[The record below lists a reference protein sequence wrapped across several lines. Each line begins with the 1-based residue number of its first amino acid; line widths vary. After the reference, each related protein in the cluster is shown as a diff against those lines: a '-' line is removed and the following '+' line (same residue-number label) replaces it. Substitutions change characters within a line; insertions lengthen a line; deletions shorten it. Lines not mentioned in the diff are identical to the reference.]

1 MVKFYIVVIVE
12 KEKLEEKMKIYI
24 APMAGVTDYTFRGIL
39 EEFNPDLVF
48 TEMVSVN
55 AMEMMNDKT
64 LNKLLRLREGEAV
77 QVFGN
82 DVDKITASA
91 KYLEEKG
98 VKHIDI
104 NAGCPMAK
112 IVKNGY
118 GSGLLADPEHIREIL
133 TKTRAVLKPET
144 KLSIKIRVGFR
155 GTREY
160 VKIAK
165 IAEECGCCHITVH
178 GRTRE
183 QMYTGKADW
192 NTIKEVKEAVSIPVI
207 GNGDIFTAE
216 DAAERIKLSGVDGVM
231 LARGICGNPWLI
243 RDIKEML
250 EFGEV
255 RTVVTPQE
263 KIDMA
268 IKHVLKAREDNE
280 SDKFIYEMRKHI
292 CWYLKGIRGSAEA
305 KNMINK
311 CDDYREVIW
320 ILEELK
326 GNI

>member
-1 MVKFYIVVIVE
+1 
-12 KEKLEEKMKIYI
+12 MKIYI

-55 AMEMMNDKT
+55 AMEMMNEKT
-64 LNKLLRLREGEAV
+64 LTKLLRLREGEGV

-82 DVDKITASA
+82 DVEKIVASA

-118 GSGLLADPEHIREIL
+118 GSGLLASPELIREIL
-133 TKTRAVLKPET
+133 TETRKVLKPET

-160 VKIAK
+160 VNIAK
-165 IAEECGCCHITVH
+165 IAEECGCSHITVH

-183 QMYTGKADW
+183 QMYTGKANW
-192 NTIKEVKEAVSIPVI
+192 EMIKEVKDAVNIPVI
-207 GNGDIFTAE
+207 GNGDIFSAE
-216 DAAERIKLSGVDGVM
+216 DALERIKISGVDGVM

-243 RDIKEML
+243 RDIREIL
-250 EFGEV
+250 EHGEV
-255 RTVVTPQE
+255 RTKVTDKE

-268 IKHVLKAREDNE
+268 IKHILRAREDNE
-280 SDKFIYEMRKHI
+280 NDKFIYEMRKHI
-292 CWYLKGIRGSAEA
+292 CWYLKGIRDSNETRN
-305 KNMINK
+305 KINK
-311 CDDYREVIW
+311 CDDYREVIE
-320 ILEELK
+320 ILKKLK
-326 GNI
+326 EKV

>member
-1 MVKFYIVVIVE
+1 
-12 KEKLEEKMKIYI
+12 MKIYI

-82 DVDKITASA
+82 DVDKIVASA

-155 GTREY
+155 GIKEY

-192 NTIKEVKEAVSIPVI
+192 NTIKEVKEAVSIDVI
-207 GNGDIFTAE
+207 GNGDIFSAE
-216 DAAERIKLSGVDGVM
+216 DAVERIKLSGVDGVM

-243 RDIKEML
+243 REIREML
-250 EFGEV
+250 EYGEIK
-255 RTVVTPQE
+255 TVVTPQE

-268 IKHVLKAREDNE
+268 IKHVLRAREDNE
-280 SDKFIYEMRKHI
+280 NDKFIYEMRKHI

-305 KNMINK
+305 KNAINK
-311 CDDYREVIW
+311 CDDYRDVIR
-320 ILEELK
+320 ILKELRES
-326 GNI
+326 I

>member
-1 MVKFYIVVIVE
+1 
-12 KEKLEEKMKIYI
+12 MKIYI

-82 DVDKITASA
+82 DIEKIIASA

-98 VKHIDI
+98 VTHIDI

-118 GSGLLADPEHIREIL
+118 GSGLLANPDHIKEIL
-133 TKTRAVLKPET
+133 LAVKKVLKPET
-144 KLSIKIRVGFR
+144 KLSIKIRVGFK
-155 GTREY
+155 GIKEY
-160 VKIAK
+160 IKIAK
-165 IAEECGCCHITVH
+165 IAEECGCSHITVH

-216 DAAERIKLSGVDGVM
+216 DALERIKLSGVDGIM

-243 RDIKEML
+243 REIREIL
-250 EFGEV
+250 EFGEI
-255 RTVVTPQE
+255 RTEVSSKE
-263 KIDMA
+263 KIEMA
-268 IKHVLKAREDNE
+268 IKHILRAREDNDN
-280 SDKFIYEMRKHI
+280 DKFIYEMRKHI

-305 KNMINK
+305 KNTINK
-311 CDDYREVIW
+311 CDDYREVIK

-326 GNI
+326 EKI

>member
-1 MVKFYIVVIVE
+1 
-12 KEKLEEKMKIYI
+12 MKIYI
-24 APMAGVTDYTFRGIL
+24 APMVGVTDYTFRGIL

-77 QVFGN
+77 QIFGN
-82 DVDKITASA
+82 DIEKMAASA

-98 VKHIDI
+98 VKQIDI

-118 GSGLLADPEHIREIL
+118 GSGLLADPEHIRNIL
-133 TKTRAVLKPET
+133 LKVREVLKPET

-155 GTREY
+155 GTKEY

-165 IAEECGCCHITVH
+165 IAEECGCSHITVH

-216 DAAERIKLSGVDGVM
+216 DAVERIKISGVDGVM

-243 RDIKEML
+243 RDIREML

-255 RTVVTPQE
+255 RTVVTPKE
-263 KIDMA
+263 KIEMA
-268 IKHVLKAREDNE
+268 IKHVLRAREDNE
-280 SDKFIYEMRKHI
+280 NDKFIYEMRKHI
-292 CWYLKGIRGSAEA
+292 CWYLKGIRGSAEV
-305 KNMINK
+305 KNAINK
-311 CDDYREVIW
+311 CDDYRDVIR

-326 GNI
+326 EKI

>member
-1 MVKFYIVVIVE
+1 
-12 KEKLEEKMKIYI
+12 MKIYI

-77 QVFGN
+77 QIFGN
-82 DVDKITASA
+82 DIEKMAASA

-98 VKHIDI
+98 VKQIDI

-118 GSGLLADPEHIREIL
+118 GSGLLADPEHIKNIL
-133 TKTRAVLKPET
+133 LRVKEVLKPET

-155 GTREY
+155 GTKEY

-165 IAEECGCCHITVH
+165 IAEEIAKIAEECGCSHITVH

-216 DAAERIKLSGVDGVM
+216 DALERIKLSGVDGVM

-243 RDIKEML
+243 RDIREIL

-255 RTVVTPQE
+255 KTVVTPKE
-263 KIDMA
+263 KIEMA
-268 IKHVLKAREDNE
+268 VKHILRAREDNE
-280 SDKFIYEMRKHI
+280 NDKFIYEMRKHI

-305 KNMINK
+305 KNAINK
-311 CDDYREVIW
+311 CDDYRDVIR

-326 GNI
+326 EKI

>member
-1 MVKFYIVVIVE
+1 
-12 KEKLEEKMKIYI
+12 MKIYI

-77 QVFGN
+77 QIFGN
-82 DVDKITASA
+82 DIEKMAASA

-98 VKHIDI
+98 VKQIDI

-118 GSGLLADPEHIREIL
+118 GSGLLADPEHIKNIL
-133 TKTRAVLKPET
+133 LRVKEVLKPET

-155 GTREY
+155 GTKEY

-165 IAEECGCCHITVH
+165 IAEECGCSHITVH

-207 GNGDIFTAE
+207 GNGDIFTVE
-216 DAAERIKLSGVDGVM
+216 DALERIKLSGVDGVM

-243 RDIKEML
+243 RDIREIL
-250 EFGEV
+250 EFGKV
-255 RTVVTPQE
+255 KTVVTPKE
-263 KIDMA
+263 KIEMA
-268 IKHVLKAREDNE
+268 VKHILRAREDNE
-280 SDKFIYEMRKHI
+280 NDKFIYEMRKHI

-305 KNMINK
+305 KNAINK
-311 CDDYREVIW
+311 CDDYRDVIR
-320 ILEELK
+320 ILEKLK
-326 GNI
+326 EKI

>member
-1 MVKFYIVVIVE
+1 
-12 KEKLEEKMKIYI
+12 MKIYI
-24 APMAGVTDYTFRGIL
+24 APMAGVTDYTYRGIL

-55 AMEMMNDKT
+55 ALDLKNDKT
-64 LNKLLRLREGEAV
+64 INKLLRLRDGEAV
-77 QVFGN
+77 QLFGN
-82 DVDKITASA
+82 DVEKIISSA

-118 GSGLLADPEHIREIL
+118 GSGLLDNPEKIREIL
-133 TKTRAVLKPET
+133 TKTREALNPET
-144 KLSIKIRVGFR
+144 KLSIKIRVGYK
-155 GTREY
+155 GVKEY

-165 IAEECGCCHITVH
+165 IAEEAGCCHITVH

-192 NTIKEVKEAVSIPVI
+192 NTIKEVKESVSIPVF
-207 GNGDIFTAE
+207 GNGDIFTAQ
-216 DAAERIKLSGVDGVM
+216 DALERIELSGVDGVM

-243 RDIKEML
+243 REIRELL
-250 EFGEV
+250 EYGEV
-255 RTVVTPQE
+255 KTVVTPQD

-268 IKHVLKAREDNE
+268 IKHILRAREDNE
-280 SDKFIYEMRKHI
+280 SDKFIYDMRKHI
-292 CWYLKGIRGSAEA
+292 CWYLKGIRGSADA
-305 KNMINK
+305 KNLINK
-311 CDDYREVIW
+311 CEDYREVIR

-326 GNI
+326 EKI

>member
-1 MVKFYIVVIVE
+1 
-12 KEKLEEKMKIYI
+12 MKIYI

-55 AMEMMNDKT
+55 AMEMMNEKT

-82 DVDKITASA
+82 DIEKIAASA

-98 VKHIDI
+98 VKQIDI

-118 GSGLLADPEHIREIL
+118 GSGLLADPEHIKNIL
-133 TKTRAVLKPET
+133 LRVKEVLKPET

-155 GTREY
+155 GTKEY

-216 DAAERIKLSGVDGVM
+216 DALERIKLSGVDGVM

-243 RDIKEML
+243 RGIREIL
-250 EFGEV
+250 EYGEV
-255 RTVVTPQE
+255 KTTVT
-263 KIDMA
+263 
-268 IKHVLKAREDNE
+268 R
-280 SDKFIYEMRKHI
+280 YRK
-292 CWYLKGIRGSAEA
+292 
-305 KNMINK
+305 N
-311 CDDYREVIW
+311 
-320 ILEELK
+320 
-326 GNI
+326 

>member
-1 MVKFYIVVIVE
+1 
-12 KEKLEEKMKIYI
+12 MKIYI

-55 AMEMMNDKT
+55 AMEMMNEKT
-64 LNKLLRLREGEAV
+64 LTKLLRLREGEGV

-82 DVDKITASA
+82 DVEKIVASA

-98 VKHIDI
+98 VKHIDV

-118 GSGLLADPEHIREIL
+118 GSGLLASPELIREIL
-133 TKTRAVLKPET
+133 TETRKALKPET

-160 VKIAK
+160 VNIAK
-165 IAEECGCCHITVH
+165 IAEECGCSHITVH

-183 QMYTGKADW
+183 QMYTGKANW
-192 NTIKEVKEAVSIPVI
+192 EMIKEVKDAVNIPVI
-207 GNGDIFTAE
+207 GNGDIFSAE
-216 DAAERIKLSGVDGVM
+216 DALERIKISGVDGVM

-243 RDIKEML
+243 RDIREIL
-250 EFGEV
+250 EYGEV
-255 RTVVTPQE
+255 RTKVTDEE

-268 IKHVLKAREDNE
+268 IKHILRAREDNE
-280 SDKFIYEMRKHI
+280 NDKFIYEMRKHI
-292 CWYLKGIRGSAEA
+292 CWYLKGIRDSNETRN
-305 KNMINK
+305 KINK
-311 CDDYREVIW
+311 CDDYREVIE
-320 ILEELK
+320 ILKKLK
-326 GNI
+326 EKV

>member
-1 MVKFYIVVIVE
+1 
-12 KEKLEEKMKIYI
+12 MKIYI

-55 AMEMMNDKT
+55 AMEMMNEKT

-82 DVDKITASA
+82 DIQKITASA

-104 NAGCPMAK
+104 HAGCPMVK

-133 TKTRAVLKPET
+133 TSVRKALKPET

-155 GTREY
+155 GVKEY

-216 DAAERIKLSGVDGVM
+216 DAVERIKISGVDGVM

-243 RDIKEML
+243 RDIREML

-255 RTVVTPQE
+255 RTVVTPKE
-263 KIDMA
+263 KIEMA
-268 IKHVLKAREDNE
+268 IKHVLRAREDNE
-280 SDKFIYEMRKHI
+280 NDKFIYEMRKHI

-305 KNMINK
+305 KNAINK
-311 CDDYREVIW
+311 CDDYRDVIRL
-320 ILEELK
+320 LEELK
-326 GNI
+326 EKV

>member
-1 MVKFYIVVIVE
+1 
-12 KEKLEEKMKIYI
+12 MKIYI

-64 LNKLLRLREGEAV
+64 LNKLLKLRDGEAV
-77 QVFGN
+77 QIFGN
-82 DVDKITASA
+82 DIEKMVESA

-98 VKHIDI
+98 VRQIDI

-118 GSGLLADPEHIREIL
+118 GSGLLADPEHIKNILLRVRE
-133 TKTRAVLKPET
+133 VLKPET
-144 KLSIKIRVGFR
+144 KLSIKIRLGFK
-155 GTREY
+155 GIKEY

-165 IAEECGCCHITVH
+165 IAEECGCSHITVH

-192 NTIKEVKEAVSIPVI
+192 NTIKEVKDAVSIPVI

-216 DAAERIKLSGVDGVM
+216 DALERIKLSGVDGVM

-243 RDIKEML
+243 REIREIL

-255 RTVVTPQE
+255 KTEVTPKE
-263 KIDMA
+263 KIEMA
-268 IKHVLKAREDNE
+268 IKHILRAREDNE
-280 SDKFIYEMRKHI
+280 NDKFIYEMRKHI

-305 KNMINK
+305 KNLINK
-311 CDDYREVIW
+311 CDDYRDVIK

-326 GNI
+326 EKI

>member
-1 MVKFYIVVIVE
+1 MR
-12 KEKLEEKMKIYI
+12 IYI

-55 AMEMMNDKT
+55 AMEMMNEKT
-64 LNKLLRLREGEAV
+64 LTKLLRLRENEGV

-82 DVDKITASA
+82 DVDKIVASA

-98 VKHIDI
+98 VKNIDI

-118 GSGLLADPEHIREIL
+118 GSGLLNNPELIREIL
-133 TKTRAVLKPET
+133 TKTRAALKPET
-144 KLSIKIRVGFR
+144 KLSIKIRVGYK

-183 QMYTGKADW
+183 QMYTGFADW
-192 NTIKEVKEAVSIPVI
+192 EKIKEVKDAVNIPVI

-216 DAAERIKLSGVDGVM
+216 DALERIKLSGVDGVM

-243 RDIKEML
+243 RDIREIL
-250 EFGEV
+250 EYGEV
-255 RTVVTPQE
+255 KTKVTPSE

-268 IKHVLKAREDNE
+268 IKHILRAKEDNE
-280 SDKFIYEMRKHI
+280 NDKFIYEMRKHI
-292 CWYLKGIRGSAEA
+292 CWYLKGIRNSNEA
-305 KNMINK
+305 RNRLNQ
-311 CDDYREVIW
+311 CDDYRDVIK
-320 ILEELK
+320 ILENLK
-326 GNI
+326 SEIIDEKV

>member
-1 MVKFYIVVIVE
+1 
-12 KEKLEEKMKIYI
+12 
-24 APMAGVTDYTFRGIL
+24 
-39 EEFNPDLVF
+39 
-48 TEMVSVN
+48 MVSVN

-77 QVFGN
+77 QIFGN
-82 DVDKITASA
+82 DIEKMAASA

-98 VKHIDI
+98 VKQIDI

-118 GSGLLADPEHIREIL
+118 GSGLLADPEHIRNIL
-133 TKTRAVLKPET
+133 LKVREVLKPET

-155 GTREY
+155 GTKEY

-165 IAEECGCCHITVH
+165 IAEECGCSHITVH

-216 DAAERIKLSGVDGVM
+216 DALERIKLSGVDGVM

-243 RDIKEML
+243 RDIREIL

-255 RTVVTPQE
+255 KTIVTPKE
-263 KIDMA
+263 KIEMA
-268 IKHVLKAREDNE
+268 VKHILRAREDNE
-280 SDKFIYEMRKHI
+280 NDKFIYEMRKHI

-305 KNMINK
+305 KNAINK
-311 CDDYREVIW
+311 CDDYRDVIR

-326 GNI
+326 EKI

>member
-1 MVKFYIVVIVE
+1 
-12 KEKLEEKMKIYI
+12 MKIYI

-39 EEFNPDLVF
+39 EEFNPDLMF

-77 QVFGN
+77 QIFGN
-82 DVDKITASA
+82 DIEKMAASA
-91 KYLEEKG
+91 RYLEEKG
-98 VKHIDI
+98 VKQIDI

-118 GSGLLADPEHIREIL
+118 GSGLLADPDHIRNIL
-133 TKTRAVLKPET
+133 LRVKEVLKPET

-155 GTREY
+155 GTKEY

-165 IAEECGCCHITVH
+165 IAEECGCSHITVH

-216 DAAERIKLSGVDGVM
+216 DALERIKLSGVDGVM

-243 RDIKEML
+243 RDIREIL

-255 RTVVTPQE
+255 KTVVTPKE
-263 KIDMA
+263 KIEMA
-268 IKHVLKAREDNE
+268 VKHVLRAREDNE
-280 SDKFIYEMRKHI
+280 NDKFIYEMRKHI

-305 KNMINK
+305 KNAINK
-311 CDDYREVIW
+311 CDDYRDVIR

-326 GNI
+326 EKI

>member
-1 MVKFYIVVIVE
+1 
-12 KEKLEEKMKIYI
+12 MKIYI

-64 LNKLLRLREGEAV
+64 LNKLLRLRDGEAV
-77 QVFGN
+77 QIFGN
-82 DVDKITASA
+82 DIEKMVESA

-98 VKHIDI
+98 VRQIDI

-118 GSGLLADPEHIREIL
+118 GSGLLADPEHIKNILLRVRE
-133 TKTRAVLKPET
+133 VLKPET
-144 KLSIKIRVGFR
+144 KLSIKIRVGFK
-155 GTREY
+155 GIKEY

-165 IAEECGCCHITVH
+165 IAEECGCSHITVH

-192 NTIKEVKEAVSIPVI
+192 NTIKEVKDAVSIPVI

-216 DAAERIKLSGVDGVM
+216 DALERIKLSRVDGVM

-243 RDIKEML
+243 KEIREIL

-255 RTVVTPQE
+255 KTEVTSKE
-263 KIDMA
+263 KIEMA
-268 IKHVLKAREDNE
+268 IKHILRAREDNE
-280 SDKFIYEMRKHI
+280 NDKFIYEMRKHI

-305 KNMINK
+305 KNLINK
-311 CDDYREVIW
+311 CDDYRDVIK

-326 GNI
+326 EKI